1 MSEESH
7 QIAVHIAQKLRDSG
21 VCCEVFNPVR
31 IKPSVLWRDRIIIA
45 LALSLL
51 TASAWSYLLWLSA
64 DMSMGGMDMDDFRMI
79 PSGMGL
85 MMPAGAP
92 WRAMEFVFVFA
103 MWTVMTV
110 GMMTPWAAPMI
121 LMYARV
127 GRQTEAEAP
136 LIATVWFSIGY
147 FFAWIAFALFATL
160 VQWALER
167 AALLDSRMASTSIVI
182 GGLLFVAAGTYQW
195 TQLKD
200 ICLARI
206 QDPFAFLI
214 SHGGF
219 CRDAPGSVMLGLRH
233 GTYCVG
239 CCWALMA
246 LLFVGGVMNLLGI
259 AILALFV
266 LLEKVP
272 SFGRQIAPLAGL
284 VLVAAGAWL
293 LSMGMF

>member
-92 WRAMEFVFVFA
+92 WRAMEFVSVFA
-103 MWTVMTV
+103 MWTVMMV
-110 GMMTPWAAPMI
+110 GMMTLWAAPMI

-127 GRQTEAEAP
+127 GRQTEAQAP

-147 FFAWIAFALFATL
+147 FFGWIAFSLFATL
-160 VQWALER
+160 MQWALER
-167 AALLDSRMASTSIVI
+167 AALLDSAMASTSIVL
-182 GGLLFVAAGTYQW
+182 GGLLFIAAGTYQW
-195 TQLKD
+195 TKLKD
-200 ICLARI
+200 VCLV
-206 QDPFAFLI
+206 QSEEPFAFLI
-214 SHGGF
+214 RNGGF
-219 CRDAPGSVMLGLRH
+219 RGDAPGSVMLGLRF
-233 GTYCVG
+233 GAYCVG
-239 CCWALMA
+239 GCWALMA
-246 LLFVGGVMNLLGI
+246 LLFVGGVMNLLWIAGI
-259 AILALFV
+259 AILV
-266 LLEKVP
+266 LIEKVAP
-272 SFGRQIAPLAGL
+272 SGLIIARLAGL
-284 VLVAAGAWL
+284 AFIGWGGWL
-293 LSMGMF
+293 LIQSA

>member
-1 MSEESH
+1 MTTGGAWYGH
-7 QIAVHIAQKLRDSG
+7 GWLPND
-21 VCCEVFNPVR
+21 PVR
-31 IKPSVLWRDRIIIA
+31 H
-45 LALSLL
+45 
-51 TASAWSYLLWLSA
+51 
-64 DMSMGGMDMDDFRMI
+64 
-79 PSGMGL
+79 GL

-92 WRAMEFVFVFA
+92 WRAMEFVSVFA
-103 MWTVMTV
+103 MWTVMMV

-121 LMYARV
+121 LMYARA
-127 GRQTEAEAP
+127 GRQTEAQAP
-136 LIATVWFSIGY
+136 FVATAWFGIGY

-219 CRDAPGSVMLGLRH
+219 RRDAPGSVMLGLRH

-246 LLFVGGVMNLLGI
+246 LLFVGGVMNLLWI
-259 AILALFV
+259 ALLGLFA

-272 SFGRQIAPLAGL
+272 SFGRKFAPLAGI

-293 LSMGMF
+293 LSVGMF